1 MAYCC
6 VGSISAADWAE
17 IKKLCKQMQD
27 MIDQKFRDLD
37 AGQLQIIKDRITAL
51 ENSLAA
57 VETAATLRR
66 DAGEVA
72 QARRLAE
79 EAERTAR
86 AELEMSHTAKRE
98 LEAALQ

>member
-6 VGSISAADWAE
+6 VGSMSAADWAE

-37 AGQLQIIKDRITAL
+37 AGQLQIIKDRLTAL

-57 VETAATLRR
+57 VETEQAT
-66 DAGEVA
+66 
-72 QARRLAE
+72 QNARLDVLE
-79 EAERTAR
+79 DTTANI
-86 AELEMSHTAKRE
+86 EITTSEILDMYNNGGN
-98 LEAALQ
+98 

>member
-57 VETAATLRR
+57 VETEQAT
-66 DAGEVA
+66 
-72 QARRLAE
+72 QNARLDVLE
-79 EAERTAR
+79 DTTANI
-86 AELEMSHTAKRE
+86 EITTSEILDMYNNGGN
-98 LEAALQ
+98 

>member
-6 VGSISAADWAE
+6 VGSMSAADWAE

-37 AGQLQIIKDRITAL
+37 AGQLQIIKDRLTAL

-57 VETAATLRR
+57 VETEQATQNARLDALEDTAAN
-66 DAGEVA
+66 
-72 QARRLAE
+72 
-79 EAERTAR
+79 
-86 AELEMSHTAKRE
+86 LEITTSEILDMYNNGGN
-98 LEAALQ
+98 

>member
-6 VGSISAADWAE
+6 VGSMSAADWAE

-57 VETAATLRR
+57 VETEQAT
-66 DAGEVA
+66 
-72 QARRLAE
+72 QNARLDVLE
-79 EAERTAR
+79 DTTANI
-86 AELEMSHTAKRE
+86 EITTSEILDMYNNGGN
-98 LEAALQ
+98 

>member
-6 VGSISAADWAE
+6 VGSMSAADWAE

-37 AGQLQIIKDRITAL
+37 AGQLQIIKDRLTAL

-57 VETAATLRR
+57 VETEQAT
-66 DAGEVA
+66 
-72 QARRLAE
+72 QNARLDNLE
-79 EAERTAR
+79 ETTANI
-86 AELEMSHTAKRE
+86 EITTSEILDMYNNGGN
-98 LEAALQ
+98 